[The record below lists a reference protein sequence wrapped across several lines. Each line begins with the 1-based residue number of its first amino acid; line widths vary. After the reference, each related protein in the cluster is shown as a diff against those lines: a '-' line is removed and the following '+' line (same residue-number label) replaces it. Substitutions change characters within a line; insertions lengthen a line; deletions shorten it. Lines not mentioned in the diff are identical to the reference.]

1 MHLSLC
7 VFLIFVREGDVTRST
22 RNKGKLWTR
31 ADVVPVGE
39 WDCYFT
45 EAYVKNMRP
54 WQVYS
59 PTEKALFV
67 QHSNGRHLSP
77 QAVGDIV
84 VRATVK
90 SGVGRRVSPHT
101 FRHIQAIMGHTS
113 LRSTQVYTHV
123 SIEDLKEAVRR
134 SHPHGGR
141 TGAVKL

>member
-45 EAYVKNMRP
+45 EAYAKNMRP
-54 WQVYS
+54 WQVCS

-67 QHSNGRHLSP
+67 QHSNGRRLSP

-84 VRATVK
+84 ERATVK

-101 FRHIQAIMGHTS
+101 FRHYAELGMVDTRWQLICCVTTRTS
-113 LRSTQVYTHV
+113 VTSRQSWGTRACGARRSTPT
-123 SIEDLKEAVRR
+123 
-134 SHPHGGR
+134 
-141 TGAVKL
+141 